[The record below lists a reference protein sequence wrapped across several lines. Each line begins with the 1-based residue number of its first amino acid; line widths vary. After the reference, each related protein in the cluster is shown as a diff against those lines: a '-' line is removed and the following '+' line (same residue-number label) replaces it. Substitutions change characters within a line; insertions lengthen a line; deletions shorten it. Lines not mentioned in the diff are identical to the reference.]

1 MIDNLCVM
9 QELFEARITALEDK
23 VTMQFQLT
31 QLAVNKA
38 ELQMNAR
45 LEGMNEFRA
54 SINDRTANYPTRT
67 ELNLMVDKLN
77 IELQSLQNSRSEMT
91 GKASEKSVQKVNALA
106 ILGLIA
112 GVGSVIIRFLMG
124 H

>member
-1 MIDNLCVM
+1 MIDNFCVM
-9 QELFEARITALEDK
+9 QELFEARIKALEDRI
-23 VTMQFQLT
+23 TLQFQLT

-91 GKASEKSVQKVNALA
+91 GKASEKSVQRVNALA
-106 ILGLIA
+106 ILGIIA

>member
-9 QELFEARITALEDK
+9 QELFEARIKALEDK

>member
-9 QELFEARITALEDK
+9 QELFEARIKALEDK

-67 ELNLMVDKLN
+67 ELNLIVDKLN

>member
-9 QELFEARITALEDK
+9 QELFEARIKALEDK
-23 VTMQFQLT
+23 ITLQFQLT

-77 IELQSLQNSRSEMT
+77 IEMQSLQNSRSEMT
-91 GKASEKSVQKVNALA
+91 GKASEKSVQRVNALA
-106 ILGLIA
+106 ILGIIA

>member
-9 QELFEARITALEDK
+9 QELFEARIKALEDR

-38 ELQMNAR
+38 ESQMNAR

-77 IELQSLQNSRSEMT
+77 IEMQSLQNSRSEMT

>member
-9 QELFEARITALEDK
+9 QELFEARIKALEDK

-67 ELNLMVDKLN
+67 ELNLIVDKLN

-124 H
+124 R